1 LCNFKSKTWT
11 KSSPLLKTQ
20 LTDLTDYP
28 QNANVGR
35 SSSNLI
41 LCIANNPPSLSLSLP
56 SSLKLL
62 LLLKA
67 QTTFPQTQTQNETKP
82 NPFFLPPS
90 LPNKKLP
97 PKTAIFG
104 YYSTHPTTTKVIT
117 NTTTPATTTPTT
129 IPSPHYNCNLLPL
142 LKIKCKAGPKCD
154 GGIFEFLKKHKSF
167 PESKTF
173 LQSPKPSSSS
183 SSSSSSSPSCH

>member
-1 LCNFKSKTWT
+1 MIKELTFFSLVLLLLVRNKLHETHTLEFISSKTKTRALLLHHFFLSNFKSKTWT

-41 LCIANNPPSLSLSLP
+41 LALQTILPPSLP

-67 QTTFPQTQTQNETKP
+67 QTTFHQTQTQNQNKTKP
-82 NPFFLPPS
+82 ILSSSLPPS
-90 LPNKKLP
+90 
-97 PKTAIFG
+97 
-104 YYSTHPTTTKVIT
+104 TTQ
-117 NTTTPATTTPTT
+117 
-129 IPSPHYNCNLLPL
+129 
-142 LKIKCKAGPKCD
+142 
-154 GGIFEFLKKHKSF
+154 SF
-167 PESKTF
+167 
-173 LQSPKPSSSS
+173 
-183 SSSSSSSPSCH
+183 H

>member
-1 LCNFKSKTWT
+1 MIKELTFFSLVLLLLVRNKLHETHTLEFISSKTKTRALLLHHFFLSNFKSKTWT

-41 LCIANNPPSLSLSLP
+41 LALQTILPPSLP

-67 QTTFPQTQTQNETKP
+67 QTTFPQTQTQNQNKTKP
-82 NPFFLPPS
+82 ILSSSLPPS
-90 LPNKKLP
+90 
-97 PKTAIFG
+97 
-104 YYSTHPTTTKVIT
+104 TTQ
-117 NTTTPATTTPTT
+117 
-129 IPSPHYNCNLLPL
+129 
-142 LKIKCKAGPKCD
+142 
-154 GGIFEFLKKHKSF
+154 SF
-167 PESKTF
+167 
-173 LQSPKPSSSS
+173 
-183 SSSSSSSPSCH
+183 H